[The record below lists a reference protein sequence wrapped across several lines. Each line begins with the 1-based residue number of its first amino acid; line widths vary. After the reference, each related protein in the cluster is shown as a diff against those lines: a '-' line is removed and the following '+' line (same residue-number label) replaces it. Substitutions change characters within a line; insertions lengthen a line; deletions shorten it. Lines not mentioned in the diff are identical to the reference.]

1 MAKDDKYR
9 EIEVV
14 IDTEEIA
21 EYFYVR
27 LVEHGLAVKED
38 DLAVLADITFDYLIE
53 KAIIDEAED
62 E

>member
-1 MAKDDKYR
+1 MEDKYR

-38 DLAVLADITFDYLIE
+38 DLAILADITFDYF
-53 KAIIDEAED
+53 IDKGVVEEAD